1 MRWGIRHSFLT
12 TLTYL
17 LNPMGL
23 EDDIMKKQNVFGARL
38 LRKGKRVSGTLPV
51 NKGNKH
57 RMKSV
62 AKS

>member
-1 MRWGIRHSFLT
+1 
-12 TLTYL
+12 
-17 LNPMGL
+17 MGL
-23 EDDIMKKQNVFGARL
+23 EDDIMKKQNAFGARL

-51 NKGNKH
+51 NKKGNKH

>member
-1 MRWGIRHSFLT
+1 
-12 TLTYL
+12 
-17 LNPMGL
+17 
-23 EDDIMKKQNVFGARL
+23 MKKQNVFGARL
-38 LRKGKRVSGTLPV
+38 LRKGKRVSGTLPA